1 MIYGFK
7 RLYQTLMCLIT
18 FSPCSRNWRIVWS
31 FLCSILLFFRMTQK
45 MVLRTHYETLL
56 SFRLYLRWEG
66 ITWTT
71 PQQSKALH
79 IADPGLSK
87 QTILFLRTFFYKLYV
102 KKKKQALYIQ
112 IHYSFQGDTIRSLL
126 LLSVFCDVSYF
137 FVKSD
142 FFLSSSSS
150 SFVFWNKGGECA
162 GNRKKECWLFAYHF
176 GAFIEFHSVS
186 SFSFGIKA
194 QCFSHEDTI
203 SK

>member
-7 RLYQTLMCLIT
+7 WLYQTLMCLIT

-102 KKKKQALYIQ
+102 KKKKASLIHTDTLQFSRRHHQ
-112 IHYSFQGDTIRSLL
+112 ISFAFKCFLWCIILL
-126 LLSVFCDVSYF
+126 C
-137 FVKSD
+137 
-142 FFLSSSSS
+142 
-150 SFVFWNKGGECA
+150 
-162 GNRKKECWLFAYHF
+162 
-176 GAFIEFHSVS
+176 
-186 SFSFGIKA
+186 
-194 QCFSHEDTI
+194 
-203 SK
+203 